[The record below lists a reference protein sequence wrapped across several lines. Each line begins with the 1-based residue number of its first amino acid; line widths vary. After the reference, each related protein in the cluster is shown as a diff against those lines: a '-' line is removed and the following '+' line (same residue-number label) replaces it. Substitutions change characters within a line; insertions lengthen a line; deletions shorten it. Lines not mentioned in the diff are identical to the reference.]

1 MTIHTS
7 LSPTDSASSLHEALG
22 SNPKT
27 EKTLAIIGAGVVGLC
42 CALQAQARGYQV
54 TLFDRDLPGKG
65 ASFGNAGYLATE
77 LIDPLSTVD
86 TLKQAPRLWLNPKG
100 PVCLPWNHLLKVLP
114 WLGRFIK
121 AAHPDN
127 ARHSRE
133 ALTQLNRESVP
144 AWQRLLS
151 KVNAQDEIV
160 HAGYLLVW
168 ESAQKK
174 TAAQQHMRYMQAVDI
189 PCEYVEGEAL
199 AKLEPELAQQLSHGV
214 YFPQA
219 SRVKEPYQLCVKLFQ
234 AFTDQ
239 GGHFIQAEVNQLVP
253 EATLDSGVAKK
264 QVRIKTVCGQT
275 GASCSLT
282 SELSSEHRF
291 DKALLCT
298 GAWGKKLL
306 ADLNLKVPL
315 EAERGYHI
323 TLPNQQHKLK
333 HAIGS
338 AERRFVLTPLD
349 SGLRAVGMTELGGLK
364 RGPIQRRFNV
374 LKHHTQQLL
383 PTLKSTIEKDCEQW
397 MGHRPTLPD
406 SLPVIDQ
413 HPEHSQL
420 LFAFG
425 NQHLGL
431 TQAAATAELILA
443 ISEQESP
450 FMPTHYFSVSRF

>member
-1 MTIHTS
+1 MTINTS
-7 LSPTDSASSLHEALG
+7 LSPTDSASSQHEALG
-22 SNPKT
+22 SNPTT

-54 TLFDRDLPGKG
+54 TLFDRDLPGQG

-168 ESAQKK
+168 ESAQNKP
-174 TAAQQHMRYMQAVDI
+174 AAQQHMRYMQAADI
-189 PCEYVEGEAL
+189 PCKYVEGEAL
-199 AKLEPELAQQLSHGV
+199 VKLEPELAQQLSHGV
-214 YFPQA
+214 FFPQA
-219 SRVKEPYQLCVKLFQ
+219 CRVKDPYQLCETLFQ

-239 GGHFIQAEVNQLVP
+239 GGYFIQAEVKQLAP
-253 EATLDSGVAKK
+253 ETTQNNGVEKK
-264 QVRIKTVCGQT
+264 QVQVKTDVVKT
-275 GASCSLT
+275 KTNKPLNN
-282 SELSSEHRF
+282 ELSPEYRF
-291 DKALLCT
+291 DKAVLCT

-323 TLPNQQHKLK
+323 TLPKQQHKLK

-338 AERRFVLTPLD
+338 AERRFVLTPLE

-364 RGPIQRRFNV
+364 RGPIQRRFDV

-383 PTLKSTIEKDCEQW
+383 PALKPTIEKDWEQW